1 MIKKAEFLRGAAIF
15 VGIAGVIFAVSQFY
29 LAGRDSSKN
38 ENRLRAAPSWALL
51 DSAGKKH
58 QLEDFLNQPVVLHF
72 WASWCPPCLGEIP
85 HWLELSQSYKDQP
98 IAFVAISI
106 DSHWKDALQV
116 LPEKN
121 VPSNVLSLLDETGKS
136 AENYGSFQ
144 FPETYLLNSKHE
156 ILMKWVGPQNWKN
169 PVVDRW
175 IRSALSP
182 GLPEQTPRPETS
194 LPPSQ

>member
-1 MIKKAEFLRGAAIF
+1 MIKKAAFLWGAVIF
-15 VGIAGVIFAVSQFY
+15 VGLAGLIFAIFQ
-29 LAGRDSSKN
+29 SSIP
-38 ENRLRAAPSWALL
+38 ESRLRAAPSWTLL
-51 DSAGKKH
+51 DTTGNKH
-58 QLEDFLNQPVVLHF
+58 QLEDFQNKPVVLHF

-98 IAFVAISI
+98 VAFVAISI
-106 DSHWKDALQV
+106 DSNWKDALKV

-121 VPSNVLSLLDETGKS
+121 LPSNVLSLLDETGKS

-156 ILMKWVGPQNWKN
+156 ILMKWVGPQNWKS
-169 PVVDRW
+169 PAVDRW
-175 IRSALSP
+175 IRTALSQE
-182 GLPEQTPRPETS
+182 LPEHIPQPETS